1 MDTLIKRKKIFDNII
16 VPSGTKKE
24 AIKIISRLCATHRL
38 LDESTLEEAFWKR
51 EEWDPTGCGDG
62 IAIPHAE
69 WDAFDG
75 KPVGVAFAIIAPEET
90 GQEKYLSFLARLA
103 RKLVDEEF
111 IESFRKCRNEEEMYE
126 YLLSVF

>member
-1 MDTLIKRKKIFDNII
+1 MIRFRYPI
-16 VPSGTKKE
+16 
-24 AIKIISRLCATHRL
+24 
-38 LDESTLEEAFWKR
+38 
-51 EEWDPTGCGDG
+51 
-62 IAIPHAE
+62 E

-75 KPVGVAFAIIAPEET
+75 KPVSVAFAIIAPEET

-126 YLLSVF
+126 YLLSDFLNPRFDIEYIERIRYKTDIKQL